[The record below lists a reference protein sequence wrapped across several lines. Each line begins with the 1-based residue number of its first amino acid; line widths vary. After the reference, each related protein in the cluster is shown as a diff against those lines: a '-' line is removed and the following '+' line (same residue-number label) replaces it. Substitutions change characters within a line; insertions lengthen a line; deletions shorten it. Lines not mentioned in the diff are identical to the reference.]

1 MPVKRIHL
9 EKGKGTALE
18 QVLVSGFASSGTHG
32 FCGGRGACGRCKVRF
47 LSGAPLPS
55 ASDRRFFAPQELR
68 EGYRLACTARPAA
81 DCDIELCFAA
91 GPEAEIVT
99 RYEAEAAG
107 KGQFVRTDRAERTE
121 HTEPADVPP
130 GQFCAVDLGTTTV
143 VMQLVDRRSG
153 EVLNTQAFQNPQ
165 RLYGT
170 DVLSRIS
177 AAGSGRA
184 AALQTCLETRL
195 ETGLRAMEAA
205 GGQPD
210 MVIVAGNT
218 AMGHLL
224 LGYPVDTLGKA
235 PFQPYH
241 IGSTFFRIAGYPAI
255 FLPGISAFVGAD
267 IVSGLY
273 ACGMAEQE
281 AFTLFIDLG
290 TNGEMA
296 AGSRERIVCSAA
308 AAGCAFEGGGAQAM
322 GTDITAMAFGLLQ
335 DGIMDETGLLRE
347 PWFHSGYRAQGNML
361 LRQQDIRDLQM
372 AKSAICAGVSILL
385 DETDGWERLQRVYLA
400 GGFGYYLDVD
410 KAAGI
415 GLIPA
420 ALQGRCRAVGNASLA
435 GAIRYGRYA
444 ASLPESVSGGAQTPG
459 QENGRRAER
468 AKLERIIAVSEPVN
482 LAEHPA
488 FADRYIDA
496 MAFRKMETI

>member
-1 MPVKRIHL
+1 MKRFYL
-9 EKGKGTALE
+9 EKGRGTALE
-18 QVLVSGFASSGTHG
+18 QVAASARAGAHG
-32 FCGGRGACGRCKVRF
+32 FCGGRGVCGRCRVRF
-47 LSGAPLPS
+47 ASGAPLPS
-55 ASDRRFFAPQELR
+55 AADRRFFSPQELR
-68 EGYRLACTARPAA
+68 EGYRLACTARPVS

-91 GPEAEIVT
+91 EPAAEIVT
-99 RYEAEAAG
+99 VHEAEAA
-107 KGQFVRTDRAERTE
+107 DAERTARQGRAE
-121 HTEPADVPP
+121 PPENTAPADIPP

-153 EVLNTQAFQNPQ
+153 AVLDTQAFRNPQ
-165 RLYGT
+165 RIYGT

-177 AAGSGRA
+177 AAESGRA
-184 AALQTCLETRL
+184 AELQKCMEDALAD
-195 ETGLRAMEAA
+195 GLRAMEAA

-210 MVIVAGNT
+210 TVVVSGNT

-241 IGSTFFRIAGYPAI
+241 IGGTRFSVAGYPAV

-273 ACGMAEQE
+273 ACGMAADD

-296 AGSRERIVCSAA
+296 AGNRERIVCSAA
-308 AAGCAFEGGGAQAM
+308 AAGCAFEGGGAQAV
-322 GTDITAMAFGLLQ
+322 GTDITAAAFDLLQ
-335 DGIMDETGLLRE
+335 SGVMDETGLLRE
-347 PWFHSGYRAQGNML
+347 PWFDSGCRVQGNLL
-361 LRQQDIRDLQM
+361 LRQQDIRSLQM
-372 AKSAICAGVSILL
+372 AKAAICAGVSILL
-385 DETDGWERLQRVYLA
+385 DETDGWERLERVYLA

-435 GAIRYGRYA
+435 GAVRYGRYA
-444 ASLPESVSGGAQTPG
+444 APLPGSGMCAGAQTKER
-459 QENGRRAER
+459 QESRRAER
-468 AKLERIIAVSEPVN
+468 EKLAHIIAVSEPVN

-488 FADRYIDA
+488 FESRYIDA
-496 MAFRKMETI
+496 MAFRKMETL

>member
-1 MPVKRIHL
+1 MKRIHL
-9 EKGKGTALE
+9 EKGRGTALE
-18 QVLVSGFASSGTHG
+18 QVLLSGFAPSGTHG
-32 FCGGRGACGRCKVRF
+32 FCGGRGACGRCRVRF

-55 ASDRRFFAPQELR
+55 ASDRRFFTPQELR

-99 RYEAEAAG
+99 RYEAEA
-107 KGQFVRTDRAERTE
+107 
-121 HTEPADVPP
+121 EPANVPP

-184 AALQTCLETRL
+184 EALQRCLETGL

-235 PFQPYH
+235 PFAPYH
-241 IGSTFFRIAGYPAI
+241 IGSTFFRIAGYPAV

-322 GTDITAMAFGLLQ
+322 GTDITAMAFGLLR

-347 PWFHSGYRAQGNML
+347 PWFGSGYRAQGNIL

-372 AKSAICAGVSILL
+372 AKAAICAGVSILL

-420 ALQGRCRAVGNASLA
+420 VLQGRCRAVGNASLA
-435 GAIRYGRYA
+435 GAVRYGRYA
-444 ASLPESVSGGAQTPG
+444 AALPESVSGSAQTPE
-459 QENGRRAER
+459 QEDRRRAER
-468 AKLERIIAVSEPVN
+468 AKLEHIIAVSEPVN

-488 FADRYIDA
+488 FADRYINA